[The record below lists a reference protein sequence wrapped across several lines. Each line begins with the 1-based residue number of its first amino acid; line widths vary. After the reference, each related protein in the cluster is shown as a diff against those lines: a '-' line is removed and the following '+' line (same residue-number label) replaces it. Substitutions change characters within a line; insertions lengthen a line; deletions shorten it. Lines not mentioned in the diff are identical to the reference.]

1 MKTAFLLCLATVA
14 MVGWSASISL
24 AAAGPYLTLQ
34 GGATWL
40 EDAGIDY
47 DGVPSSDFSLE
58 AEFDTGFNLGVAAG
72 YDYGPA
78 RLEAEVAYR
87 QNDIDKFNG
96 QFEGFG
102 FEGSADGDVSAT
114 SLMVNAYWDIPTGS
128 PITPYI
134 GGGVGFANVSVNDV
148 ELEVFGERF
157 DLADDDDN
165 VFAYQL
171 AAGIAFD
178 INPNLALDLGY
189 RYFATDDPEL
199 EDEFGDDFETEYDS
213 HNVSLGLR
221 FIF

>member
-1 MKTAFLLCLATVA
+1 MKKALLLCLAIVVI
-14 MVGWSASISL
+14 MGWSASISL

-40 EDAGIDY
+40 EDADIDY
-47 DGVPSSDFSLE
+47 DGVPSSLLSVE

-72 YDYGPA
+72 YDYGQA
-78 RLEAEVAYR
+78 RLEAEIAYR
-87 QNDIDKFNG
+87 QNDIDKFKG
-96 QFEGFG
+96 QVLGFG
-102 FEGSADGDVSAT
+102 FEDSADGDVSAT

-134 GGGVGFANVSVNDV
+134 GGGLGFANVSFNEV
-148 ELEVFGERF
+148 EDEGE
-157 DLADDDDN
+157 DLVDDDDN
-165 VFAYQL
+165 VLAYQA

-178 INPNLALDLGY
+178 INPNLTLDLGY

-199 EDEFGDDFETEYDS
+199 EDDFGDEFETEYDS

-221 FIF
+221 FLF

>member
-1 MKTAFLLCLATVA
+1 MKKALLLCLATVV
-14 MVGWSASISL
+14 MVGLSASVSL

-40 EDAGIDY
+40 EDADIDF

-58 AEFDTGFNLGVAAG
+58 AEFDTGFNAGVAAG

-78 RLEAEVAYR
+78 RLEAEIAYR
-87 QNDIDKFNG
+87 QNDVDKFKG
-96 QFEGFG
+96 QFQGEG
-102 FEGSADGDVSAT
+102 FEGSADEDVSAT

-134 GGGVGFANVSVNDV
+134 GGGVGFANVSFNEV
-148 ELEVFGERF
+148 EVEGVEIV
-157 DLADDDDN
+157 DDDDN

-171 AAGIAFD
+171 AAGVAFE

-189 RYFATDDPEL
+189 RFFATEDPEL
-199 EDEFGDDFETEYDS
+199 EADLGAGFEADFETEYES